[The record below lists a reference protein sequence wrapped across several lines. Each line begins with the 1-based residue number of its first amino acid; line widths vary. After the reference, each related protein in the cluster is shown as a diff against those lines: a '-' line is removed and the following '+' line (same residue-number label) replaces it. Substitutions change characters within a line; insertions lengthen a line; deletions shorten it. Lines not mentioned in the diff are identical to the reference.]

1 MDPVT
6 IVKLVVI
13 AGIFLIVVSIGLRA
27 RPSDALALVREPE
40 LGARA
45 MVAMF
50 VAVPA
55 FVLAI
60 TAFFPIDQALRAALL
75 AISVSPMPPIL
86 PRKEIKAGADGDYTI
101 GLQVL
106 ATLVSIA
113 VVPFMLLAASAVFG
127 VAGSFPA
134 LAMSKTLAITVG
146 VPLAVG
152 MVVGKYLPEHRDG
165 LAGWA
170 GKLGGVA
177 LAIGGAVILVTQI
190 EMILALIGGGA
201 LMMTA
206 AIIGFA
212 LLAGHLLGGPD
223 EGNRSALAVAAS
235 ARHPGVAITLATAV
249 FPQHTGEIVAI
260 VLLFLLSNVVLTIP
274 YLRWRKRRVAAIG

>member
-27 RPSDALALVREPE
+27 RPSDALALVRQPV

-55 FVLAI
+55 FVLMI
-60 TAFFPIDQALRAALL
+60 TAIFPINQALRAALL

-86 PRKEIKAGADGDYTI
+86 PKKEIKAGADGDYTI

-127 VAGSFPA
+127 VSGNFPA

-152 MVVGKYLPEHRDG
+152 MAVGKYLPDQRDSLAG
-165 LAGWA
+165 LAGR
-170 GKLGGVA
+170 LGGIA
-177 LAIGGAVILVTQI
+177 IAIGGAAILVTQI
-190 EMILALIGGGA
+190 KTILALIGGGA
-201 LMMTA
+201 LMMTTV
-206 AIIGFA
+206 IIGFA
-212 LLAGHLLGGPD
+212 LLVGHLLGGPD
-223 EGNRSALAVAAS
+223 EGNRTALAVAAS

-249 FPQHTGEIVAI
+249 FPEHAPEIVAI
-260 VLLFLLSNVVLTIP
+260 VLLFLLSNIVLTIP
-274 YLRWRKRRVAAIG
+274 YLRWRQRHREGIG

>member
-27 RPSDALALVREPE
+27 RPSDALALVRQPV
-40 LGARA
+40 LGTRA

-55 FVLAI
+55 FVLMI
-60 TAFFPIDQALRAALL
+60 TALFPINQALRAALL

-86 PRKEIKAGADGDYTI
+86 PKKELKAGADGDYTI

-113 VVPFMLLAASAVFG
+113 VVPFMLLAVSAVFG
-127 VAGSFPA
+127 VTGSFPA

-152 MVVGKYLPEHRDG
+152 MAAGKYLPERRESLAN
-165 LAGWA
+165 LAGR
-170 GKLGGVA
+170 LGGVA
-177 LAIGGAVILVTQI
+177 IAIGGAAILVTQI
-190 EMILALIGGGA
+190 KTILALIGGGV

-212 LLAGHLLGGPD
+212 LLVGHLLGGPD
-223 EGNRSALAVAAS
+223 EGNRTALAVAAS
-235 ARHPGVAITLATAV
+235 ARHPGVAITLATAA
-249 FPQHTGEIVAI
+249 FPEHAPEIVAI
-260 VLLFLLSNVVLTIP
+260 VLLFLLSNLVLTIP
-274 YLRWRKRRVAAIG
+274 YLRWRRRSPAGR